1 MMPTERQWFPLA
13 PSRAHT
19 HSSPNLCHPQ
29 IRQIINTK
37 PDAQHTWSPGD
48 QQKYFTSCSSQVSI
62 QQMDSC
68 QGQLLKVSLSSP
80 LLPDMSSL
88 DY

>member
-1 MMPTERQWFPLA
+1 MSTERQWSPLA

-19 HSSPNLCHPQ
+19 HSSPSLCHPQ
-29 IRQIINTK
+29 TRQIINTK
-37 PDAQHTWSPGD
+37 PDAQDTWSTGD

-68 QGQLLKVSLSSP
+68 QGQLLKVSLSSA
-80 LLPDMSSL
+80 LLPHMSSL
-88 DY
+88 NY